1 MKVMYSGSFDP
12 ITCGHLDIIKRCS
25 AKFDNVKVVV
35 FDNYSKNHSFSV
47 KDRYELVKEATK
59 DITNV
64 EVDIATGMLVDYAKK
79 YNIEVVIRGLRAV
92 SDYEYEIKVASM
104 NKFLHE
110 GLETFFMLASP
121 NFSFLSSSVVKE
133 IAKLGGDIDGLV
145 PENVKKALEKKYKG
159 E

>member
-1 MKVMYSGSFDP
+1 MEVMYSGSFDP
-12 ITCGHLDIIKRCS
+12 ITCGHLDIIKRCA
-25 AKFDNVKVVV
+25 AKFNRVKVVV
-35 FDNYSKNHSFSV
+35 FDNYSKDHSFTV
-47 KDRYELVKEATK
+47 EDRYKLVEDATSE
-59 DITNV
+59 IENV
-64 EVDIATGMLVDYAKK
+64 EVDIASGMLVNYAKK
-79 YNIEVVIRGLRAV
+79 NNIEVVIRGLRAV

-110 GLETFFMLASP
+110 GLETLFMLASP
-121 NFSFLSSSVVKE
+121 NYSFLSSSVVKE

>member
-35 FDNYSKNHSFSV
+35 FDNYSKYHSFSV
-47 KDRYELVKEATK
+47 KERYELVKEATK

>member
-12 ITCGHLDIIKRCS
+12 ITCGHLDIINRCS

-35 FDNYSKNHSFSV
+35 FDNYSKDHSFSV
-47 KDRYELVKEATK
+47 EDRYKLVKEVTD
-59 DITNV
+59 DIENV
-64 EVDIATGMLVDYAKK
+64 EVDIASGMLVDYAKK
-79 YNIEVVIRGLRAV
+79 NNIGVVIRGLRAV

-110 GLETFFMLASP
+110 GLETLFMLASP
-121 NFSFLSSSVVKE
+121 NYSFLSSSVVKE
-133 IAKLGGDIDGLV
+133 IAKLGGDINGLV
-145 PENVKKALEKKYKG
+145 PKNVKKALEKKYKG

>member
-1 MKVMYSGSFDP
+1 MEVMYSGSFDP

-25 AKFDNVKVVV
+25 AKFNKVKVVV
-35 FDNYSKNHSFSV
+35 FDNYSKDHSF
-47 KDRYELVKEATK
+47 
-59 DITNV
+59 NV
-64 EVDIATGMLVDYAKK
+64 EVDIASGMLVNYAKK
-79 YNIEVVIRGLRAV
+79 NNIEVVIRGLRAV

-110 GLETFFMLASP
+110 GLETLFMLASP
-121 NFSFLSSSVVKE
+121 NYSFLSSSVVKE

>member
-1 MKVMYSGSFDP
+1 
-12 ITCGHLDIIKRCS
+12 
-25 AKFDNVKVVV
+25 
-35 FDNYSKNHSFSV
+35 
-47 KDRYELVKEATK
+47 
-59 DITNV
+59 
-64 EVDIATGMLVDYAKK
+64 
-79 YNIEVVIRGLRAV
+79 LRAV

>member
-35 FDNYSKNHSFSV
+35 FDNYSKDHSFSV
-47 KDRYELVKEATK
+47 KERYELVKEATK

>member
-35 FDNYSKNHSFSV
+35 FDNYSKDHSFSV
-47 KDRYELVKEATK
+47 KERYELVKEATK
-59 DITNV
+59 DIINV

>member
-35 FDNYSKNHSFSV
+35 FDNYSKDHSFRV
-47 KDRYELVKEATK
+47 KERYEFVKEATK

>member
-47 KDRYELVKEATK
+47 KERYELVKEATK

-133 IAKLGGDIDGLV
+133 IAKLGGDIEGLV

>member
-47 KDRYELVKEATK
+47 KERYELVKEATK

>member
-133 IAKLGGDIDGLV
+133 IAKLGGDIEGLV